1 MRPVV
6 VAFFLLGAAFV
17 PEVAMAQE
25 SANDVVAVV
34 LGEEI
39 HRGSAPEIDGRQLMG
54 IVLESL
60 MQHYAAENGL
70 EPTEDEIDALLAA
83 VPAPPGDG
91 ETSVGDRR
99 EDARPFVESFKV
111 NQSLYERYG
120 GRVAFQQFGPEPI
133 DAYRAFLEEQQ
144 EAGAFRILYADL
156 VAGFW
161 EYLTDDSMHSFY
173 STEEGKA
180 VMSAPWWLE
189 KPSE

>member
-1 MRPVV
+1 MRAVM
-6 VAFFLLGAAFV
+6 ALFFLGMAIV
-17 PEVAMAQE
+17 PEVAMAQK
-25 SANDVVAVV
+25 SPNDVVAVV

-70 EPTEDEIDALLAA
+70 EPTEDEIEALVA
-83 VPAPPGDG
+83 VLPTPPGG
-91 ETSVGDRR
+91 EETSVEDKR
-99 EDARPFVESFKV
+99 ENARPFVESFKV

-120 GRVAFQQFGPEPI
+120 GRVVFQQFGPEPI

-144 EAGAFRILYADL
+144 KAGAFRILDADL